1 MRAKVH
7 RELLAEEEEETTGT
21 RGIIYH
27 PPVYR
32 RNSLQMLF
40 NLPDGKPS
48 FLPSST
54 SYAFRSVDIPRL
66 LSFCARYGS
75 FSLSLVSIRRAT
87 PFANVPFYG
96 SLDTAAFPLPFCSLS
111 RHIFHFFSRVIRFRV
126 FAFIWIPPNA
136 LLGKWLVACKTITTN
151 AYRDYDKIS
160 FHVCSNNPYLLRR
173 ILLRN
178 KQISAPR
185 WLEKLENLF
194 FISINLFLLFW
205 ELYTWLFI
213 Y

>member
-7 RELLAEEEEETTGT
+7 RELLVEEEEETTGT

-75 FSLSLVSIRRAT
+75 FSLSLAPIRRAT
-87 PFANVPFYG
+87 PFADMPFYG
-96 SLDTAAFPLPFCSLS
+96 PPDTAFPLPFCSLS
-111 RHIFHFFSRVIRFRV
+111 RQIFHFFSRVIRFRV
-126 FAFIWIPPNA
+126 FAFIWTPPNA
-136 LLGKWLVACKTITTN
+136 LLRKWLVACKPITTN
-151 AYRDYDKIS
+151 AYRDFDKIS
-160 FHVCSNNPYLLRR
+160 FHVCSVT
-173 ILLRN
+173 IFISFEGSCEVN
-178 KQISAPR
+178 KFQLR

-194 FISINLFLLFW
+194 FLYRLTYFVFW
-205 ELYTWLFI
+205 ELYNTWLFI